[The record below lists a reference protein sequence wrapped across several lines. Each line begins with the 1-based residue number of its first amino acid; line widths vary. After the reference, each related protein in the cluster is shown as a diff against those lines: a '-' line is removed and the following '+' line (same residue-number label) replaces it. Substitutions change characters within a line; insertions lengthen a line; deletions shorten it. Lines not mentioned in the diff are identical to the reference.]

1 MSRYPLKSLL
11 CPTETVS
18 EEQLQT
24 DRRILAFDKTIAHLN
39 RRGFLGAMLSAAAVA
54 VAAGG
59 TEAHAQSAIPPITDV
74 LNFALNLEYLEA
86 NFYTYVS
93 TGVGLNAAQSGN
105 GVIVQGAP
113 GKLTLDAN
121 TTAIAQQL
129 AQDEINHIAGLK
141 AAITALGGTPVSQP
155 LINLSANGAVTTQ
168 AQFLSAARQFTAL
181 GGSAYVG
188 SAQYLVSNPAVLTTA
203 GQILGA
209 EGHHAGALAYLCV
222 INGINSPAIDAQD
235 IPPSATN
242 YFTVS
247 AGTALS
253 PARTAQQALGVVYR
267 VSSAATTTP
276 PAGITL
282 GGFFPNGVNGN
293 IKST

>member
-11 CPTETVS
+11 CPTETVN

-39 RRGFLGAMLSAAAVA
+39 RRGFLGAMLGAAALA
-54 VAAGG
+54 VASGG
-59 TEAHAQSAIPPITDV
+59 EAHAQTTTAPPITDV

-86 NFYTYVS
+86 NFYTYAS
-93 TGVGLNAAQSGN
+93 TGVGITAAQSN
-105 GVIVQGAP
+105 SGVVVQGAP
-113 GKLTLDAN
+113 AQLTLDTN
-121 TTAIAQQL
+121 TMAIAQQL
-129 AQDEINHIAGLK
+129 ALDEINHIADLK
-141 AAITALGGTPVSQP
+141 AAITSLGGTPISQP

-188 SAQYLVSNPAVLTTA
+188 SAQYLVSNPTVLTTA

-222 INGINSPAIDAQD
+222 INGVNSPAIDAQD
-235 IPPSATN
+235 VPPSATN
-242 YFTVS
+242 YFTVT
-247 AGTALS
+247 ATTALS
-253 PARTAQQALGVVYR
+253 PGRSTSQALGVAYR
-267 VSSAATTTP
+267 VSSASTTTP
-276 PAGITL
+276 AVGVTL